1 MIEDEPKIGKHVLAL
16 LTTGMYKEPRLIYR
30 EYIQNSADQ
39 IDLLPEEEKT
49 NQNRC
54 RIVIDIDR
62 EKARVT
68 VKDFATGI
76 KAREFKKR
84 LLNVADSWK
93 DPAKDKG
100 FRGIGR
106 LAGLAYCHKL
116 IFETS
121 AEGERIVSRMEM
133 DGDEMR
139 RILRDRDDRCSA
151 GELVRRI
158 ATVTQKEEDIP
169 EYECYFKVTLEGV
182 IEAVGGSL
190 LDVEGTRDLIGQ
202 IAPVAFSP
210 TVFKKWKE
218 KIEDFAEQLGHPL
231 QTYSIQ
237 INGQALV
244 KPYKTNIKGK
254 EGEKTAQ
261 IEDVVFRKIKDEKGK
276 LIGWAW
282 AAVPDQGRSIVES
295 QNHERMMRLRKDN
308 IQIGMHD
315 FFQGSIPDGGAYF
328 PELRANGYM
337 LGEVHIVDPEIR
349 PNADR
354 NDLEVSEAASK
365 FLKKLKETLFMDLW
379 NAAKEGNALSKALE
393 NIEKYKEKL
402 EQKSGMVGDKTIP
415 FSGRKKIAD
424 ELAEA
429 YRKAK
434 DGLYDLEKAKTKL
447 PGPKPNADSAMDLLR
462 FSKTRNLDDLK
473 QFVKTP
479 PKPDPQE
486 ADRVREEPP
495 EIDPPKTKPS
505 GGKSSKPP
513 VRPAGPVFASRDDE
527 LLKILTDSGLSL
539 DSAIEALKKIKRL
552 FS

>member
-1 MIEDEPKIGKHVLAL
+1 MIDDEPKIGKHVLAL

-39 IDLLPEEEKT
+39 IDLLPEEEKN

-62 EKARVT
+62 EKARVV

-93 DPAKDKG
+93 DPSKDKG

-151 GELVRRI
+151 GELVKRI
-158 ATVTQKEEDIP
+158 ASVSQKEEDIP

-218 KIEDFAEQLGHPL
+218 KIEGFAERLGHPL

-244 KPYKTNIKGK
+244 KPYKTNIKGVK
-254 EGEKTAQ
+254 GETTAQ
-261 IEDVVFRKIKDEKGK
+261 IEDVVFRKITGEKGK
-276 LIGWAW
+276 LLGWAW

-315 FFQGSIPDGGAYF
+315 FFQGSIPDGGMYF

-337 LGEVHIVDPEIR
+337 LGEVHIVDSDIR

-365 FLKKLKETLFMDLW
+365 FLKKLKETLFIDLW

-393 NIEKYKEKL
+393 NIETYKEML
-402 EQKSGMVGDKTIP
+402 AQKGPTIKDKSVP

-424 ELAEA
+424 ALSDA
-429 YRKAK
+429 YNKALS
-434 DGLYDLEKAKTKL
+434 GLHELEKAKQKL
-447 PGPKPNADSAMDLLR
+447 SGKKPNTDSAMELLR
-462 FSKTRNLDDLK
+462 FSKTRDLDKLK
-473 QFVKTP
+473 TLVTTP
-479 PKPDPQE
+479 PKLAPQE
-486 ADRVREEPP
+486 PDSVREDPFADEPP
-495 EIDPPKTKPS
+495 KAKRPGAKSTEKPVHPQ
-505 GGKSSKPP
+505 GK
-513 VRPAGPVFASRDDE
+513 VFPSRDDE

-539 DSAIEALKKIKRL
+539 DAAIEALKKINRL